1 VPRSTLEATA
11 AAAAE
16 LHNIIAAVAS
26 QLERDLDALTARAA
40 DAIHDEMPELGTHAR
55 VTARTLAAV
64 RASFE
69 GFLDFMR
76 GGIASEKMQVSP
88 EIADYGRAFVH
99 RGIGLPSAIRCFRL
113 GHAQMWK
120 AWTDAIERAELAP
133 EQRAA
138 VVDLVSTSMF
148 EFVDRTTTAVV
159 EQYELE
165 REHWTRSAE
174 ARRAEGVAEI
184 LAGRSVEQETASRA
198 LGYDLRRWHIGLVLW
213 SSDEAEQRMMELQS
227 AAADLSERLAGPGR
241 PLILSSTGSTLW
253 AWAGARERPEPG
265 FIDDVLAQSR
275 RNDIRVAVGE
285 PAHGLDGF
293 RRTHESAVL
302 TRRVMRLTSRPASVP
317 QRFRSLSLLS
327 LLSADAEQMRRF
339 VADELGELDADDE
352 TTVRLRATL
361 QIYYE
366 ERTSAVKTGRR
377 LGIHTNTVN
386 YRIRH
391 CAELI
396 GHPVRERRAEI
407 ETALLL
413 KQSLGGQAFEQAP
426 PRS

>member
-1 VPRSTLEATA
+1 VPRPTLEASA

-16 LHNIIAAVAS
+16 LDTVIATVAS

-40 DAIHDEMPELGTHAR
+40 DAIHAEMPELGTHAR

-64 RASFE
+64 SASFQ
-69 GFLDFMR
+69 GFLEFMR
-76 GGIASEKMQVSP
+76 GGIPAEKMQVSP

-99 RGIGLPSAIRCFRL
+99 RGIGLPAAIRCFRL

-138 VVDLVSTSMF
+138 VVDVVSTSMF

-159 EQYELE
+159 DTYELE
-165 REHWTRSAE
+165 REHWSRSAE
-174 ARRAEGVAEI
+174 ARRAEAVAEI
-184 LAGRSVEQETASRA
+184 LGGRAVDLDAASRA

-213 SSDEAEQRMMELQS
+213 SSDETEPRMMELQG
-227 AAADLSERLAGPGR
+227 AAADLSERLTGAGR
-241 PLILSSTGSTLW
+241 PLILSSAGSTLW
-253 AWAGARERPEPG
+253 AWAGARERPDPG

-275 RNDIRVAVGE
+275 RKDIRVALGE
-285 PAHGLDGF
+285 PAHDLAGF

-302 TRRVMRLTSRPASVP
+302 TRRVMRLTSRPATAP
-317 QRFRSLSLLS
+317 QRFRSMSLLS
-327 LLSADAEQMRRF
+327 LLSADAAQMRRF
-339 VADELGELDADDE
+339 VADELGQLAADDE

-396 GHPVRERRAEI
+396 GHPVRERRGEI

-413 KQSLGGQAFEQAP
+413 KQSLGAQAFEEDV
-426 PRS
+426 R